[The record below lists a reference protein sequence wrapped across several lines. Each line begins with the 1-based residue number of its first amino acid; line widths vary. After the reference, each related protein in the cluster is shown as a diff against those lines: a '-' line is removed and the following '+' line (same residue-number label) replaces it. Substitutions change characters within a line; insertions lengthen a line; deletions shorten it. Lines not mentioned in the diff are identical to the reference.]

1 MIKLG
6 VINILKT
13 VPKPKI
19 KFVHKANYTINRS
32 SSSPTSK
39 LERENN
45 MKLKISNEEIILNT
59 MLNNNNKIDRNN
71 NKVYIQT
78 IINFITPIKFFLP
91 FIEEVRIMTYV
102 ITMCNVYY
110 SMYDIYAYYI
120 YLHL

>member
-19 KFVHKANYTINRS
+19 KFVHKVQNYSINRC

-59 MLNNNNKIDRNN
+59 MINNNDKIARNN

-102 ITMCNVYY
+102 IAVCNVYY
-110 SMYDIYAYYI
+110 SMYIIACI
-120 YLHL
+120 L